1 MEQNQSFYTL
11 QFWLLCA
18 SSVLFMASFN
28 MIVPELNAFIETL
41 GGKDYKG
48 PIIYLFAGAALLARP
63 FSGQLADH
71 VGRIPVMIIGPLVC
85 VILGILYPWATTV
98 WGFLI
103 LRFFHG
109 FSTGFKPTGT
119 SAYLGDIV
127 PANKRGEA
135 MGILGVAGGIGMAGG
150 PLIGGWLSK
159 AVSLNAVF
167 YTSSAIAMLSILVLA
182 GMKESLPRTK
192 TAWQSLREIRFVN
205 LIDLS
210 ALRPS
215 IIMFLLIFAFGVV
228 LTTASDFSDHLGIEN
243 RGMYFGIT
251 LFSSILS
258 RLFSGKWSDRWGRKR
273 VLLIGTLIL
282 TVGIVVTGTST
293 TVAQFYTG
301 AFIYGISAGINSPT
315 IFAWT
320 IDLAND
326 QNRGKAMATMF
337 IALESGIIAGS
348 HQGPFWYDNQP
359 DRLPIPYFLA
369 AALTLVAFGLL
380 VYWIRKPIK
389 RSVV

>member
-41 GGKDYKG
+41 GGQDYKG
-48 PIIYLFAGAALLARP
+48 SIIYLFAGAALLARP

-71 VGRIPVMIIGPLVC
+71 IGRIPVMIIGPLVC
-85 VILGILYPWATTV
+85 VILGIFYPWATTV
-98 WGFLI
+98 WGFLV

-167 YTSSAIAMLSILVLA
+167 YTSSAVALLSILVLA
-182 GMKESLPRTK
+182 GMKESLPKTK
-192 TAWQSLREIRFVN
+192 TVVESLREIRFEN

-215 IIMFLLIFAFGVV
+215 IIMFLCVFAFGVV
-228 LTTASDFSDHLGIEN
+228 LTTASDFSDFLGIEN

-251 LFSSILS
+251 LFSSILT
-258 RLFSGKWSDRWGRKR
+258 RLFSGKWSDRWGRKK
-273 VLLIGTLIL
+273 VLLLGTITLAI
-282 TVGIVVTGTST
+282 GIVITGLSTSI
-293 TVAQFYTG
+293 AMFYFG
-301 AFIYGISAGINSPT
+301 AFVYGISAGINSPT

-326 QNRGKAMATMF
+326 HNRGKAMATMF
-337 IALESGIIAGS
+337 IALEMGIIAGS
-348 HQGPFWYDNQP
+348 QQGPFWYDNQP
-359 DRLPIPYFLA
+359 DRLPIPYLLA
-369 AALTLVAFGLL
+369 AGLSLVAFGFL
-380 VYWIRKPIK
+380 VHWIRKPITK
-389 RSVV
+389 

>member
-41 GGKDYKG
+41 GGGGYKG
-48 PIIYLFAGAALLARP
+48 AIIYLFAFAALLARP
-63 FSGQLADH
+63 FSGQLADQM
-71 VGRIPVMIIGPLVC
+71 GRIPVMIIGPLVC

-159 AVSLNAVF
+159 AVSLDAVF
-167 YTSSAIAMLSILVLA
+167 YASSGVAMLSILVLA
-182 GMKESLPRTK
+182 GMKESLPKTK
-192 TAWQSLREIRFVN
+192 TAMESLRGIRFEN

-228 LTTASDFSDHLGIEN
+228 LTTTSDFCDHLGIEN
-243 RGMYFGIT
+243 RGMYLGIT
-251 LFSSILS
+251 LFASIIS
-258 RLFSGKWSDRWGRKR
+258 RLFSGKWSDRWGRKK
-273 VLLIGTLIL
+273 VLLIGTSIL
-282 TVGIVVTGTST
+282 TIGIIVTGLST
-293 TVAQFYTG
+293 TVNQFYIG
-301 AFIYGISAGINSPT
+301 AFIYGVSAGINSPT

-348 HQGPFWYDNQP
+348 QQGYFWYNNQP

-369 AALTLVAFGLL
+369 AVLTIIAFGLL
-380 VYWIRKPIK
+380 VKWIRNPIK
-389 RSVV
+389 KS